1 MLIPKS
7 NNEQIACIS
16 CSVFSGFGI
25 LDIAYDDD
33 TGDQTHQGNGD
44 HAHVSG
50 AGQIRDCNL
59 SPAQL
64 KNSLTNKNIP
74 YKRCLCKSRWGRHAY
89 QPSTRTKNQKN
100 LLYRVKD
107 IFSLCTKIQ
116 LNTCPMQTR
125 VKVSIIDPYF
135 PLHIFRNIAT
145 LANET
150 DGLLQLRTVG

>member
-44 HAHVSG
+44 HARLSG
-50 AGQIRDCNL
+50 AGQIRDCNF

-64 KNSLTNKNIP
+64 KNSLTKKTSLI
-74 YKRCLCKSRWGRHAY
+74 SGAY
-89 QPSTRTKNQKN
+89 
-100 LLYRVKD
+100 V
-107 IFSLCTKIQ
+107 SLDGD
-116 LNTCPMQTR
+116 
-125 VKVSIIDPYF
+125 V
-135 PLHIFRNIAT
+135 T
-145 LANET
+145 LTNHRL
-150 DGLLQLRTVG
+150 GLKTNRIYYIE